1 MESDPIQFPGDERA
15 SPFQCLLFGK
25 ITSISSAPFVNL
37 LQIYQRYSNQSCFQ
51 RRSKRHTLSFE
62 HRSRTRHGKEDG
74 RLIGWFNTID
84 QFNSVNSDAN
94 RVILHLINSLIS
106 AEFLVLKCGFAED
119 KASDVRERLYLTYGT
134 TLAGLKALG
143 FEVNDNEYHDFVLPI
158 ELIQEDPNLRSLLQ
172 SIKQRKL
179 LFTDSRLRMAVKIL
193 QKLGVEDCF
202 QDIICF
208 ETMNQHPP
216 ETSLSGEMLD
226 VVTKPSIEAMNIAID
241 VAGVDPHCTLFLDD
255 EEDNVSAGKAVGFR
269 TVLVGKRVKSNEA
282 DFVVERLVELRQ
294 AVPEIWALGS
304 DD

>member
-25 ITSISSAPFVNL
+25 ITSISSAPFINL
-37 LQIYQRYSNQSCFQ
+37 LQIHQRYSNQSCFQ

-74 RLIGWFNTID
+74 RLIGWFNTLD

-134 TLAGLKALG
+134 TLAGLK
-143 FEVNDNEYHDFVLPI
+143 
-158 ELIQEDPNLRSLLQ
+158 
-172 SIKQRKL
+172 
-179 LFTDSRLRMAVKIL
+179 LFTDSRLRTAVKIL

-202 QDIICF
+202 QEIICF

-216 ETSLSGEMLD
+216 ETSLSGKMLD
-226 VVTKPSIEAMNIAID
+226 VVTKPSIEAMNMAID